1 MQSDSIG
8 VERRRLPFT
17 LIENIVLEDQ
27 ALGPVDILV
36 YLALAKHS
44 DGEGTCWPSL
54 STIAKLARVHRSS
67 VAQAIKRLEAR
78 GYLRRTARFRPD
90 GGVTSNAYQLMPMEA
105 QKYPPVAQDN
115 TPRRLGRLAPVAQ
128 DDTNYTHLELDPSK
142 ERAVLRPD
150 KAPQNA
156 QEPSHELAPHSL
168 SPLLERIQQEA
179 QARGAPLCFMAG
191 GWSSGI
197 LSLVRGGVSEEE
209 IVKAFTVCIETAPE
223 RVTFFSRD
231 FLKWRKV
238 SRERLTRER
247 QIEQQGRD
255 RDAIDTER
263 EAEREKILA
272 EHRDPQVAAQIEA
285 MIASLPWKRVR
296 GEVI

>member
-1 MQSDSIG
+1 MQSDSVG

-44 DGEGTCWPSL
+44 DSEGACWPSL

-78 GYLRRTARFRPD
+78 GYLRRSARFRPD
-90 GGVTSNAYQLMPMEA
+90 GGVTSNAYQLLPLEA
-105 QKYPPVAQDN
+105 HKYPPVTQDD

-128 DDTNYTHLELDPSK
+128 DDTNYIHLELDPS
-142 ERAVLRPD
+142 EESGEEAQRPA
-150 KAPQNA
+150 KTSLSVP
-156 QEPSHELAPHSL
+156 EPSHELASDPL
-168 SPLLERIQQEA
+168 SPLLEQIRQEA
-179 QARGAPLCFMAG
+179 QTRGAPPCFIAG

-197 LSLVRGGVSEEE
+197 RALVTDGVSGEE
-209 IVKAFTVCIETAPE
+209 ILKAFTACIETAPE
-223 RVTFFSRD
+223 RVTFFPRD

-238 SRERLTRER
+238 SRTLGLRHQREDAASQDHQARER
-247 QIEQQGRD
+247 ERA
-255 RDAIDTER
+255 RER
-263 EAEREKILA
+263 EELLLQRE
-272 EHRDPQVAAQIEA
+272 DPYWQDRVAAAVAQ
-285 MIASLPWKRVR
+285 LPWRRVQA
-296 GEVI
+296 